1 MWDGMV
7 TFMITES
14 MALKHTAQLHP
25 EIPTISN
32 ANGTNRVYTMLDFEV
47 GNYMA
52 LTGKYVQ
59 WTSMLKP
66 VEPVYTT
73 RSLLLPFIAV
83 PFYFLANLLS
93 LNPVSLIGLSVNSTI
108 IALTAL
114 VIFCFSLDLYGSK
127 RIAFILGLIFTGCSF
142 ILPYN
147 TSLFPQPLQALCI
160 FSGVFFLYKARHNH
174 PSFICNFTSNKDTK
188 NEIGYFY
195 SGLAALFFGLSL
207 FASPISGLFVPAFII
222 CSLIYLRQNKKQ
234 LLCFLLILGVLLIF
248 VGVLNYLRFG
258 SYIEFGYGTHFETF
272 SLNKGWAG
280 LVGLLL
286 SPGKGIILYFPAIIF
301 LPIAIKFSLRENTGL
316 SFLTIYILAV
326 VWLYFG
332 TLEVNGETR
341 FWSGAIAW
349 GPRYMVPVLPLV
361 VILLGGLLKYAR
373 NVKTKYF
380 IQIPLILSCIVG
392 FVVNLNGVLVWS
404 EYGTLY
410 AWDKERLGTSA
421 LELMT
426 WDSKYSPIN
435 LHMKILGEGY
445 VSDIPVESY
454 RNTAWD
460 YALYGLAPCYY
471 DLYILCK
478 FGIVPTV
485 ILSGISVLIAVSILK
500 DGRKF
505 NYVYS

>member
-14 MALKHTAQLHP
+14 MALKHTPQLHP

-47 GNYMA
+47 GNYKA

-66 VEPVYTT
+66 AEPVFTS
-73 RSLLLPFIAV
+73 RSLLLPVIAV
-83 PFYFLANLLS
+83 PFYFVANLLS
-93 LNPVSLIGLSVNSTI
+93 LNPVSFIGLSVNSTI

-114 VIFCFSLDLYGSK
+114 VIFCFSLDLHGSK

-160 FSGVFFLYKARHNH
+160 VSGVFLLYKARHNH
-174 PSFICNFTSNKDTK
+174 PSFICIFTSNKGTK
-188 NEIGYFY
+188 NKTGYFY
-195 SGLAALFFGLSL
+195 SGLAALFFGFSV

-222 CSLIYLRQNKKQ
+222 CSLIYLRHNKKL
-234 LLCFLLILGVLLIF
+234 LLCFLVILGVLLIL

-258 SYIEFGYGTHFETF
+258 SFSEFGYGTHYETF
-272 SLNKGWAG
+272 SLNKGWTG

-286 SPGKGIILYFPAIIF
+286 SPGKGLFFYFPAIVF
-301 LPIAIKFSLRENTGL
+301 LPIAIKFSLRENIGL
-316 SFLTIYILAV
+316 SFLTIYILGV

-332 TLEVNGETR
+332 TLEVNGESR

-349 GPRYMVPVLPLV
+349 GPRYLVPALPLV

-373 NVKTKYF
+373 NVKTRYF
-380 IQIPLILSCIVG
+380 IQIPLILSCIAG

-410 AWDKERLGTSA
+410 AWDKERLGSNA
-421 LELMT
+421 LEIMT

-445 VSDIPVESY
+445 VSNIPVEAY
-454 RNTAWD
+454 RDTAWD

-471 DLYILCK
+471 DLYILCR

-500 DGRKF
+500 DGRK
-505 NYVYS
+505 YGSVYS